1 MNWEYLE
8 YFRSSSPDVPEYLI
22 PLFGVSWIAD
32 TSNALHD
39 SEEEKK
45 EDEKILKENQ
55 TLEEFFFSI
64 HNFLNG
70 DMWICNVYSTC
81 TDSSEDFFLTR
92 SSF

>member
-8 YFRSSSPDVPEYLI
+8 CFRSSSPDVPEYLI

-32 TSNALHD
+32 TSNALHET
-39 SEEEKK
+39 EEEKK

-55 TLEEFFFSI
+55 TLEEFFFNI

-70 DMWICNVYSTC
+70 DM
-81 TDSSEDFFLTR
+81 
-92 SSF
+92 